1 MALANED
8 GASHHWKVKKEG
20 QVSMNIGRAAAVSG
34 VNAKMIRHYESVG
47 LIGAAKRSPSGYRL
61 YDPSD
66 VNVLR
71 FIKRGRKLGFS
82 IADIRTLLALW
93 QDHRPSAEVKNVAL
107 AHIAELDARIAE
119 LQGMRDTLRQLAS
132 HCPGDARPA
141 CPILEDLVG

>member
-1 MALANED
+1 
-8 GASHHWKVKKEG
+8 
-20 QVSMNIGRAAAVSG
+20 MNIGRAAAASG

-47 LIGAAKRSPSGYRL
+47 LIGAAKRSASGYRL

-66 VNVLR
+66 VSVLR

-93 QDHRPSAEVKNVAL
+93 QDHRPSSEVKNVAL

-132 HCPGDARPA
+132 HCPGDARPT
-141 CPILEDLVG
+141 CPILKDLIG